1 MGKFAPGTSGNP
13 KGRPP
18 TQKAVRELLEPFTE
32 QAVLTLVELMQDP
45 AEKPT
50 VRLGAA
56 IAILDRVFGKPGQMP
71 AENDEE
77 MRPPPPPPIYI
88 ELRDGE
94 TPEEFLA
101 NRKGPG
107 RSDNQSSP

>member
-50 VRLGAA
+50 AVSYTHLT
-56 IAILDRVFGKPGQMP
+56 LP
-71 AENDEE
+71 
-77 MRPPPPPPIYI
+77 
-88 ELRDGE
+88 
-94 TPEEFLA
+94 T
-101 NRKGPG
+101 
-107 RSDNQSSP
+107 SDLV